1 LNAIYQPTP
10 TPFFKITKFMKF
22 LKQLKGIINKTE
34 WKIYFFIF
42 ILGHIIAYDIV
53 GAFNLNSI
61 KSVISFIV
69 LILSAIGFFG
79 IAWRK
84 KIFTQ
89 YFWKI
94 FFILGIFWKIS
105 IFGSAIIFSESNTFS
120 WSEAGSLFFSLFT
133 LSIIL
138 AILSFAA
145 IYYYTFKSPEIWKIE
160 KKAETS

>member
-1 LNAIYQPTP
+1 
-10 TPFFKITKFMKF
+10 MKF

-89 YFWKI
+89 YLVPRKNI
-94 FFILGIFWKIS
+94 KKKMHRVMNID
-105 IFGSAIIFSESNTFS
+105 
-120 WSEAGSLFFSLFT
+120 
-133 LSIIL
+133 
-138 AILSFAA
+138 
-145 IYYYTFKSPEIWKIE
+145 EIPDL
-160 KKAETS
+160 TM